1 MPLFGVV
8 AGAQPG
14 AQGFDAATVLNSH
27 AATTFRQ
34 AGFTFCIRYLS
45 RALGQQHGDLT
56 TAEADLILDAGLA
69 LMAVQHVDQEGWRPS
84 ADLGATNGN
93 HAAANAREVG
103 FPAGVNVW
111 LDLEGVHHLV
121 AAEDV
126 IAYCN
131 AWQAEVAVAGYVP
144 GIYVGANATLNGD
157 QLYWRVKMKHYWR
170 SGSNVPDI
178 PHRGYQLVQ
187 RIVPGDTMAGIGI
200 DRNVTSTDAFGGTV
214 MWLSRPS
221 PDTPIA

>member
-1 MPLFGVV
+1 MSLFGVV
-8 AGAQPG
+8 AAAQPG
-14 AQGFDAATVLNSH
+14 AQGFDATTMLNSH
-27 AATTFRQ
+27 AAATFRQ

-56 TAEADLILDAGLA
+56 AAEADLILDAGLA

-84 ADLGATNGN
+84 ADLGSSNGN
-93 HAAANAREVG
+93 HAAANAGEVG
-103 FPAGVNVW
+103 FPVGVNIW

-121 AAEDV
+121 SAEDV

-131 AWQAEVAVAGYVP
+131 AWQAEVAAGFMP

-157 QLYWRVKMKHYWR
+157 QLYWRLKMKHYWK

-178 PHRGYQLVQ
+178 PHRGYQMVQ
-187 RIVPGDTMAGIGI
+187 RIVPGDTMAGIEI
-200 DRNVTSTDAFGGTV
+200 DRDVTSTDAFGGTAV
-214 MWLSRPS
+214 WLTRPS
-221 PDTPIA
+221 PGVPMV

>member
-84 ADLGATNGN
+84 ADLGASNGN

-144 GIYVGANATLNGD
+144 GIYVGA
-157 QLYWRVKMKHYWR
+157 K
-170 SGSNVPDI
+170 
-178 PHRGYQLVQ
+178 
-187 RIVPGDTMAGIGI
+187 PGDTMAGIGI